1 MPDVAVVRRRGL
13 AAIERARHEAAE
25 RRSRVEAAEA
35 VGQQFIRHVATPV
48 AKQLLTVLRV
58 EGFFFRLSTP
68 TAAVRLVSES
78 RREDFIEL
86 SVDTTQDPV
95 TILTVVNHV
104 RGQRVSTRERP
115 LRAEVSLDRLT
126 EDDVLDFLIEALP
139 VFVER

>member
-1 MPDVAVVRRRGL
+1 MTDVADVRRRVR
-13 AAIERARHEAAE
+13 AAIERAKREASE
-25 RRSRVEAAEA
+25 RRSRAEADAA

-48 AKQLLTVLRV
+48 AKQLSTVLRA

-68 TAAVRLVSES
+68 AGAVRLVSES
-78 RREDFIEL
+78 QREDFIEL

-104 RGQRVSTRERP
+104 RGHRVSTRERP
-115 LRAEVSLDRLT
+115 LRAEVSLESLT
-126 EDDVLDFLIEALP
+126 EADVLDFLVEALP